1 MNRRQEKFNN
11 RHKLILEKA
20 EEIIKK
26 QGYINFTMDEVA
38 KAVDIAKGT
47 LYLHFKSK
55 EELVYNLVHPKMLQL
70 VNDVKKIV
78 NKETDFILKLNR
90 LISGLFSSSYFQFV
104 VLSFPD
110 MSAVFQKDTSSE
122 LELIQKEII
131 KNFISLINSGN
142 ENNLLNEDIPAEFS
156 ALQLMQ
162 LIDPLIYNQL
172 VIRGDMRH
180 EDFIRFTT
188 GHFLNGIL
196 RKDEQ

>member
-70 VNDVKKIV
+70 LNDVKKIV

-142 ENNLLNEDIPAEFS
+142 ENNLLNGVPSGKCGFTTLSKSIEKIGS
-156 ALQLMQ
+156 LQRLGTDFFIWLVNVPYPQ
-162 LIDPLIYNQL
+162 LIS
-172 VIRGDMRH
+172 
-180 EDFIRFTT
+180 
-188 GHFLNGIL
+188 
-196 RKDEQ
+196 K